1 MTLNTI
7 IPATL
12 PDAPL
17 SVDVVMVGYFTGS
30 ALYRSL
36 PRALDDRDVG
46 HVVLVDNGND
56 RVVRDWLDELTQKY
70 DNLTVVEGHGNIG
83 FARGCNLGAMVGTG
97 DYLLF
102 LNPDAVIE
110 PGAVRHMV
118 ETLSALP
125 TLALVGARLLNT
137 NGEEQR
143 GSRRGQLTPW
153 AALVVLLRLGAW
165 IPRTADHLRIHREDD
180 PVSPGPVDMPTVS
193 GAAFMMRRSD
203 YQAIGG
209 LDEGYF
215 LHVEDID
222 ICKRVRDAGGRVVF
236 DPRARVVHYGS
247 TSRANPLFIEWH
259 KGWGFV
265 RYFFT
270 HARSGLGR
278 VAAAVLAPL
287 IVAASL
293 ARPLLRPALR
303 LFRKPARPREL

>member
-1 MTLNTI
+1 MTTGLI
-7 IPATL
+7 LPAVL
-12 PDAPL
+12 PDTPL
-17 SVDVVMVGYFTGS
+17 CVDVVMVGYFTGS

-36 PRALDDRDVG
+36 PRALEDKDIG

-56 RVVRDWLDELTQKY
+56 RVVRNWLDELVIEY
-70 DNLTVVEGHGNIG
+70 DTLTVIEGHGNIG
-83 FARGCNLGAMVGTG
+83 FSRGCNLGARVGTG
-97 DYLLF
+97 DHILF

-118 ETLSALP
+118 ETLTVLP
-125 TLALVGARLLNT
+125 APALVGARLLNT
-137 NGEEQR
+137 SGDEQR
-143 GSRRGQLTPW
+143 GSRRGVLTAS
-153 AALVVLLRLGAW
+153 AALVALLRIGAFL
-165 IPRTADHLRIHREDD
+165 PHMADNIRIHREGD
-180 PVSPGPVDMPTVS
+180 PVSDGPVDMPTVS
-193 GAAFMMRRSD
+193 GAAFMMRRTD

-259 KGWGFV
+259 KGWGFA

-270 HARSGLGR
+270 HARTVFGR
-278 VAAAVLAPL
+278 LMAVILAPA
-287 IVAASL
+287 IVCASL
-293 ARPLLRPALR
+293 VRPILRPLVR
-303 LFRKPARPREL
+303 LFRKPAGMDEL